1 MDYEFKRDL
10 YGHYQAEFSMGHEA
24 LGRWLTEEID
34 NNQIKINALL
44 NKLKGLQQQLCLEH
58 QLLGREFMLEM
69 NQDGI
74 EIRAIQLDE
83 ASDNSSDYLNDNA
96 SEELSPYDQE
106 SYACCG
112 LDDFQQLLVAWQ
124 RFTSG
129 N

>member
-24 LGRWLTEEID
+24 LGRWLTEEIGS
-34 NNQIKINALL
+34 NQIQINMLL
-44 NKLKGLQQQLCLEH
+44 NKLKEFHQQSCLEH
-58 QLLGREFMLEM
+58 QLPGREFMLEM

-74 EIRAIQLDE
+74 EIRAAQLDE
-83 ASDNSSDYLNDNA
+83 ANDNLSDYLDDNA
-96 SEELSPYDQE
+96 SEELTPYDQE

-124 RFTSG
+124 LFTTG